1 MGSSSSKIEE
11 EKRKELERKRQEE
24 EDAKKKCLET
34 KAMLEE
40 KIKKSEEIYDANFK
54 QVKELE
60 NEAREK
66 LKSGDKVGAKRCLAK
81 KKKLQ
86 QMNENLNNQMMM
98 MDDQLIALEN
108 AVNFGTIMA
117 TIKDTNDILKGN
129 QVTLDQIQEEG
140 EKIQENKNIT
150 EQIQGVIE
158 NQVNEDDGDDLLD
171 ELENELKKEV
181 KLPSAYKGKLKES
194 ENIKNLD
201 DELNL
206 MSL

>member
-1 MGSSSSKIEE
+1 
-11 EKRKELERKRQEE
+11 
-24 EDAKKKCLET
+24 
-34 KAMLEE
+34 MLEE

-54 QVKELE
+54 KVKELE

-140 EKIQENKNIT
+140 EKIQENKITT

>member
-1 MGSSSSKIEE
+1 MGYKIFFSFAYLIIHLIIYL
-11 EKRKELERKRQEE
+11 RFI
-24 EDAKKKCLET
+24 ET

-54 QVKELE
+54 KVKELE

-140 EKIQENKNIT
+140 EKIQENKIIT

-181 KLPSAYKGKLKES
+181 KLPSAYKGKLKEN